1 MEQQN
6 KKRNKAGI
14 IYFIIALAIIMSF
27 NYIRETSMNKEISY
41 TQFQQMVKDK
51 QISKVIITNDNLI
64 ITPNDKNKFKDKT
77 LYTANIPNNNLL
89 KELNAAGIDVTG
101 QNPKQSPILDL
112 LLVYGLPIIAMFFI
126 WKLLFS
132 KMAGKMGG
140 GMMSMGKNNAK
151 VYMEDEIGVTFKDV
165 AGQEEAKES
174 LEEVIDFLNDP
185 SKYTEI
191 GAKLPKGALLVGPP
205 GTGKTLIAKAVAGEA
220 KVPFFSISGSSF
232 VEMFVGAGAKRVRE
246 LFKDA
251 QEKAP
256 CIIFIDEIDAVGKS
270 RDNQLQSN
278 DEREQ
283 TLNQLLSEMD
293 GFDSSKGIV
302 ILGATNRP
310 EILDKAL
317 LRPGRFDR
325 RVIVDRPDFPGRE
338 AILKV
343 HAKDIKLGSDVDF
356 EEIAKSTPGAVG
368 ADLANIIN
376 EAALRAVREGR
387 KEVIQD
393 DLREAVEDII
403 AGKEKKDRILSPKE
417 KKAVAFHEVG
427 HALVAAL
434 LDGADPVHK
443 ITIVPRTMGA
453 LGYTMQLPEEEK
465 YLISK
470 EELINQITV
479 MLGGRS
485 AEEEVFNL
493 VSTGA
498 SNDIERATQSAR
510 SMVTMYGMTDEF
522 DMMALESVQNR
533 YLDGRSVRNCS
544 EETSTLIDKE
554 VLKIIRECHLKAR
567 RLLNENRDLLDEIAG
582 VLLEKETIF
591 GDEFMDI
598 VYKKYPE
605 MKKKKEEED
614 KIKEEARREAKMLA
628 ESRKENKANI
638 RTMNTLNEVSNNGED
653 ETAITKTVDSKIEN
667 EKEKNESE
675 NESSSSM
682 ESEDNQ

>member
-1 MEQQN
+1 MQQEN
-6 KKRNKAGI
+6 KKRNKSGI
-14 IYFIIALAIIMSF
+14 IYFIIALVIIASF
-27 NYIRETSMNKEISY
+27 NYVRETSMNKEITY
-41 TQFQQMVKDK
+41 TQFQDMVKNE
-51 QISKVIITNDNLI
+51 QISKVIITSDNLI
-64 ITPNDKNKFKDKT
+64 ITPNDKSDFKGKT
-77 LYTANIPNNNLL
+77 LYTVNIKNDDLL
-89 KELNAAGIDVTG
+89 KELNAAHIDVTG
-101 QNPKQSPILDL
+101 QNPKQSPIFDFL
-112 LLVYGLPIIAMFFI
+112 LIYGLPIILFFVM
-126 WKLLFS
+126 WRFLFS

-191 GAKLPKGALLVGPP
+191 GAKLPKGVLLVGPP
-205 GTGKTLIAKAVAGEA
+205 GTGKTLLAKAVAGEA
-220 KVPFFSISGSSF
+220 KVPFFSIAGSSF

-270 RDNQLQSN
+270 RDSQLQSN

-283 TLNQLLSEMD
+283 TLNQLLAEMD

-302 ILGATNRP
+302 ILAATNRP

-338 AILKV
+338 AILRV
-343 HAKDIKLGSDVDF
+343 HAKDIKLGEDVDLK
-356 EEIAKSTPGAVG
+356 EIAKSTPGAVG
-368 ADLANIIN
+368 ADLANIMN

-417 KKAVAFHEVG
+417 RKAVAFHEVG

-434 LDGADPVHK
+434 SDGDPVHK

-465 YLISK
+465 YLISR
-470 EELINQITV
+470 EELLNQITV
-479 MLGGRS
+479 MLGGRA

-498 SNDIERATQSAR
+498 SNDIERATQTAR
-510 SMVTMYGMTDEF
+510 SMVTVYGMTDTF
-522 DMMALESVQNR
+522 DMMALESIQNR
-533 YLDGRSVRNCS
+533 YLDGRAVRNCS
-544 EETSTLIDKE
+544 EETSTLVDKE
-554 VLKIIRECHLKAR
+554 VLKIIREAHNRARMLLK
-567 RLLNENRDLLDEIAG
+567 ENRDLLDKISN
-582 VLLEKETIF
+582 VLLDKETIF
-591 GDEFMDI
+591 GDEFMEI
-598 VYKKYPE
+598 VYEKYPE
-605 MKKKKEEED
+605 IRAKREAEEKRKEKEKREARIIQESKNERKKEDVLINEGTNEETAFLETVVDEESLDILKDNKDGNTKEEETTPD
-614 KIKEEARREAKMLA
+614 K
-628 ESRKENKANI
+628 
-638 RTMNTLNEVSNNGED
+638 D
-653 ETAITKTVDSKIEN
+653 EI
-667 EKEKNESE
+667 
-675 NESSSSM
+675 
-682 ESEDNQ
+682 

>member
-1 MEQQN
+1 MQQEN
-6 KKRNKAGI
+6 KKRNKSGI
-14 IYFIIALAIIMSF
+14 IYFIIALVIIASF
-27 NYIRETSMNKEISY
+27 NYVRETSMNKEITY
-41 TQFQQMVKDK
+41 TQFQDMVKNE
-51 QISKVIITNDNLI
+51 QISKVIITSDNLI
-64 ITPNDKNKFKDKT
+64 ITPNDKSDLKGKT
-77 LYTANIPNNNLL
+77 LYTVNIKNDDLL
-89 KELNAAGIDVTG
+89 KELNAAHIDVTG
-101 QNPKQSPILDL
+101 QNPKQSPIFDFL
-112 LLVYGLPIIAMFFI
+112 LIYGLPIILFFVM
-126 WKLLFS
+126 WRFLFS

-165 AGQEEAKES
+165 AGAEEEKQELVEVVEFLKDPKRFTKLGARIPAGVL
-174 LEEVIDFLNDP
+174 LE
-185 SKYTEI
+185 
-191 GAKLPKGALLVGPP
+191 GPP
-205 GTGKTLIAKAVAGEA
+205 GTGKTLLAKAVAGEA
-220 KVPFFSISGSSF
+220 KVPFFSIAGSSF

-270 RDNQLQSN
+270 RDSQLQSN

-283 TLNQLLSEMD
+283 TLNQLLAEMD

-302 ILGATNRP
+302 ILAATNRP

-343 HAKDIKLGSDVDF
+343 HAKDIKLGPDVDLK
-356 EEIAKSTPGAVG
+356 EIAKSTPGAVG
-368 ADLANIIN
+368 ADLANIMN

-417 KKAVAFHEVG
+417 RKAVAFHEVG

-434 LDGADPVHK
+434 SDGDPVHK

-465 YLISK
+465 YLISR
-470 EELINQITV
+470 EELLNQITV
-479 MLGGRS
+479 MLGGRA

-498 SNDIERATQSAR
+498 SNDIERATQTAR
-510 SMVTMYGMTDEF
+510 SMVTVYGMTDTF
-522 DMMALESVQNR
+522 DMMALESIQNR
-533 YLDGRSVRNCS
+533 YLDGRAVRNCS
-544 EETSTLIDKE
+544 EETSTLVDKE
-554 VLKIIRECHLKAR
+554 VLKIIREAHNRARMLLK
-567 RLLNENRDLLDEIAG
+567 ENRDLLDKISN
-582 VLLEKETIF
+582 VLLDKETIF
-591 GDEFMDI
+591 GDEFMEI
-598 VYKKYPE
+598 VYEKYPE
-605 MKKKKEEED
+605 IRAKREAEEKRKEKEKREARIIQESKNERKKEDVLINEGTNEETAFLETVVDEESLDLLKDNKDGNTKEEETTPD
-614 KIKEEARREAKMLA
+614 K
-628 ESRKENKANI
+628 
-638 RTMNTLNEVSNNGED
+638 D
-653 ETAITKTVDSKIEN
+653 EI
-667 EKEKNESE
+667 
-675 NESSSSM
+675 
-682 ESEDNQ
+682 